1 MKRKFQIF
9 WIKFKKFIE
18 NPFYWNI
25 AAVLLSAILSA
36 YFIWQGEIV
45 LAIAWILCAIIN
57 IWFTWIDRDL
67 R

>member
-1 MKRKFQIF
+1 MEIF

-25 AAVLLSAILSA
+25 AAAILSAILGA
-36 YFIWQGEIV
+36 CYIWQKEII
-45 LAIAWILCAIIN
+45 LAVIWILCAIMN
-57 IWFTWIDRDL
+57 IWLARINKNL